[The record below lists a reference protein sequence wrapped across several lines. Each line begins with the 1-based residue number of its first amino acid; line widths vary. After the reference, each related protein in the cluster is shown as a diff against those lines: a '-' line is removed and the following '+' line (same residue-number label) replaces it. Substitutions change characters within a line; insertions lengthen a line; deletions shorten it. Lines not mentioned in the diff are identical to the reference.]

1 MIFKWNSNICKIV
14 VDSFIMVP
22 YVITINSILWIT
34 RYAILFLFL
43 IIKRIQTLEKK
54 EIYVWNQIKIS
65 NWYKWK
71 YRFNTFSSRVELKMK
86 KFSQLAIKPLFV
98 SIISTVAFLRVNSL
112 CVRFPCTVAIRTGL
126 PRFSNGS
133 SDATPPTSS
142 NLFPRMC
149 RQRLKRWK
157 NQELALR
164 APFQF
169 DVVRVSSHPCFQA

>member
-1 MIFKWNSNICKIV
+1 MNYTICYIILIPYYKTYSNFRKKRDICLKP
-14 VDSFIMVP
+14 D
-22 YVITINSILWIT
+22 
-34 RYAILFLFL
+34 
-43 IIKRIQTLEKK
+43 
-54 EIYVWNQIKIS
+54 KIS